1 MDHKQIAIIGGGL
14 SGLYAATLLEAQGI
28 TNYVLLEARERL
40 GGRIEDFSLKSGPK
54 VEQFDLGP
62 TWFWPEFQPQ
72 LNALIEKLGLQK
84 FPQYDQGKTRIERAP
99 NEKIVSIQGFTSSLQ
114 SMRLKGGMGTLIR
127 ALHSRLNNTNIL
139 LGNKVHSITKYD
151 HNIEIRYQDVNQANT
166 IQSIAADHVFLALSP
181 RLAVESINFI
191 PNLPTEVFEQWQ
203 KTATWM
209 APHAKYIAVYDHPF
223 WRKEGL
229 SGDARSAYGPMVEI
243 HDATTSEGRVA
254 LFGFIGIPPN
264 TRQAVGDEQMKVLC
278 RAQMKRLFGDQA
290 AKPYADIIKDWAKD
304 PLTSTDL
311 DLHALNDHH
320 HTPEIGVK
328 SGPWQHHLTGIA
340 SEWSVQFPGYIAG
353 AIEAAY
359 VGVEH
364 YVNNK
369 WSQDDNVC
377 QIR

>member
-28 TNYVLLEARERL
+28 TDYVLLEARERL
-40 GGRIEDFSLKSGPK
+40 GGRIEDFSLKNGSK
-54 VEQFDLGP
+54 DEQFDLGP
-62 TWFWPEFQPQ
+62 TWFWPEIQPQ
-72 LNALIEKLGLQK
+72 LNTLVEELGLQK
-84 FPQYDQGKTRIERAP
+84 FPQYDQGKIRIERAP
-99 NEKIVSIQGFTSSLQ
+99 NEKPVSIRGFTSSPQ
-114 SMRLKGGMGTLIR
+114 SMRLKGGMGTLMR

-151 HNIEIRYQDVNQANT
+151 HNIEIRYQDVNQAGT
-166 IQSIAADHVFLALSP
+166 IQSLTADHVFLALSP

-191 PNLPTEVFEQWQ
+191 PNLPTDVFEQWQ

-243 HDATTSEGRVA
+243 HDATTSEGRAA

-264 TRQAVGDEQMKVLC
+264 ARQAVGDEQMKVHC

-311 DLHALNDHH
+311 DLNALNEHH

-328 SGPWQHHLTGIA
+328 SGPWHHHLTGIA
-340 SEWSVQFPGYIAG
+340 SEWSIQFPGYIAG
-353 AIEAAY
+353 AIEAANS
-359 VGVEH
+359 GVEH
-364 YVNNK
+364 YVTRINLQ
-369 WSQDDNVC
+369 S
-377 QIR
+377 